1 MALQDQPELQQTD
14 LGTWAAAATSALERH
29 AKTIVITV
37 VVVIAVLIV
46 AVVVSNTSHEKNTAS
61 WDAFAAA
68 QSAEDYAN
76 VAVDHAGT
84 QVALWARLNEA
95 ESLFR
100 EAVRLQFMDRAAAT
114 GQMKK
119 AGEAFDFVL
128 AKADLPIEAR
138 ERALLG
144 HARLLEAQA
153 GTEEEVAAAIAAYRE
168 FQKAF
173 PESPVYGSSVKA
185 RIESLESEES
195 RKFYAWFAK
204 QTPKPEDFKKPDDGM
219 PSGFPGGL
227 PDGLPTGHPE
237 IPVTLPDIPE
247 ELYPANWSELD
258 EAAGDTPLGPELI
271 LPPPGALDSPAKDA
285 PAKDS
290 PADTDT
296 PPETDSEDS
305 PAKPDDAPPEP

>member
-14 LGTWAAAATSALERH
+14 LGSWAATATSALERN
-29 AKTIVITV
+29 AKTIVICV
-37 VVVIAVLIV
+37 VVLIAVLVV
-46 AVVVSNTSHEKNTAS
+46 AIIVSNTSHEKNTAS

-76 VAVDHAGT
+76 VASDFPGT

-100 EAVRLQFMDRAAAT
+100 EAVRLQFMDRAAAI

-119 AGEAFDFVL
+119 AGEAFDSVL
-128 AKADLPIEAR
+128 ENADLPIEAR

-153 GTEEEVAAAIAAYRE
+153 GSREEVAAAIAAYKD

-185 RIESLESEES
+185 RIESLESEDS
-195 RKFYAWFAK
+195 LKFYAWFAK
-204 QTPKPEDFKKPDDGM
+204 QTPKPEDFKKPQDGM
-219 PSGFPGGL
+219 PGGFPGGF
-227 PDGLPTGHPE
+227 PGGMPGGLPSGHPE
-237 IPVTLPDIPE
+237 IPITLPDIPE
-247 ELYPANWSELD
+247 ELFPAE
-258 EAAGDTPLGPELI
+258 PI
-271 LPPPGALDSPAKDA
+271 LPPPAAPDA
-285 PAKDS
+285 PAKETPAETDAPAETGTPPAADS
-290 PADTDT
+290 PDT
-296 PPETDSEDS
+296 